1 MRLWV
6 MAAVVAAAALG
17 AVAGHVSALPP
28 IYDKG
33 FIREC
38 VRTHNVYRR
47 NVEPAASNM
56 RYMTWDAAL
65 ARTARAWANKCIF
78 DHNAYLNMRYHC
90 HPHFMSV
97 GENLWIGS
105 YHIFHAKY
113 AIKAWHD
120 EVRNYNY
127 SLQTCSKVCS
137 HYTQVVWATSYK
149 VGCAVHFCPRI
160 HNLQGFNNVA
170 HFVCDY
176 GPAGNYPTKPY
187 KAGRPCSGCSSDQC
201 VGNLCVNAE
210 REKLISYTNWYPDW
224 DTQPPA
230 PQPPAHTPTAGQLHS
245 SCDHYCISVLI
256 LRPLFLVLS
265 AVGVRLVQ
273 RWFPHSFMYV

>member
-137 HYTQVVWATSYK
+137 HYTQVVWDDSYK
-149 VGCAVHFCPRI
+149 LGCAVAFCKEVGGIR
-160 HNLQGFNNVA
+160 NAAN
-170 HFVCDY
+170 FVCNY
-176 GPAGNYPTKPY
+176 APRGNFQRRPY
-187 KAGRPCSGCSSDQC
+187 KEGAPCSECARRDFCDRKLCRNEERDKIVYYSRWNPPWEFRIVCDEACIAIIISRALLIF
-201 VGNLCVNAE
+201 VGFLAIYLF
-210 REKLISYTNWYPDW
+210 RKHFTNM
-224 DTQPPA
+224 
-230 PQPPAHTPTAGQLHS
+230 
-245 SCDHYCISVLI
+245 
-256 LRPLFLVLS
+256 
-265 AVGVRLVQ
+265 
-273 RWFPHSFMYV
+273 FMST